1 MPTTSRPGR
10 LLGILACTLMLALPA
25 ACSSSPKSSSA
36 SSSGAAG
43 SGGTIVN
50 CSDVSY
56 PPAEFYQ
63 VTLRGTHELTRTLAG
78 ADIEIG
84 RAVAKRLGAGA
95 DFVNTPFSAIISSL
109 QEKKCDAII
118 SFMNDTAQRRTQL
131 DFVDYLAAG
140 QTTMTKKAAPPIHSL
155 NDLFGKTVA
164 VTRGTTEE
172 DFLDSHNHPPAGQ
185 QPIKIL
191 AFATDNDATYAL
203 SQGAAQVYF
212 GDTPVVTTA
221 VNGNGALTAGAQL
234 VEPIPIG
241 IALMKG
247 DARRDR
253 IKQAIH
259 DMYADGSMATIL
271 VKWKL
276 IQYAIS
282 PQQ

>member
-1 MPTTSRPGR
+1 VPRSRRSR
-10 LLGILACTLMLALPA
+10 LFGGLVCALVLA
-25 ACSSSPKSSSA
+25 ACSSSPKSSST
-36 SSSGAAG
+36 SSGAAAT
-43 SGGTIVN
+43 GGTILY

-84 RAVAKRLGAGA
+84 RAVAKRLSAGA
-95 DFVNTPFSAIISSL
+95 DFVNTPFSSIMTSL
-109 QEKKCDAII
+109 QENKCNAII
-118 SFMNDTAQRRTQL
+118 SFMNDTAQRRQML

-140 QTTMTKKAAPPIHSL
+140 QSTMTKKGAPVIHGA

-164 VTRGTTEE
+164 VTKGTTEQ
-172 DFLDSHNHPPAGQ
+172 DFLNSHNHPAAGQ

-191 AFATDNDATYAL
+191 AFATDDDATYAL
-203 SQGAAQVYF
+203 TQGAAQVYF

-221 VNGNGALTAGAQL
+221 VNGNNKLTAGTQL
-234 VEPIPIG
+234 VAPIPIG
-241 IALMKG
+241 IGLRKN
-247 DARRDR
+247 DARLDR

-276 IQYAIS
+276 IQYAIN

>member
-1 MPTTSRPGR
+1 MRTTSRPGR
-10 LLGILACTLMLALPA
+10 LFAGLVCALMLAIPA
-25 ACSSSPKSSSA
+25 ACSSSSKSSPA
-36 SSSGAAG
+36 SSGAAA
-43 SGGTIVN
+43 SGGTIVY

-84 RAVAKRLGAGA
+84 RAVAKRIGAGA

-118 SFMNDTAQRRTQL
+118 SFMNDTEQRRQDL

-140 QTTMTKKAAPPIHSL
+140 QSTMTKKGAPPVHTV

-164 VTRGTTEE
+164 VTKGTTEE
-172 DFLDSHNHPPAGQ
+172 QFLDSHNHPPAGK

-191 AFATDNDATYAL
+191 AFSTDNDATYAL
-203 SQGAAQVYF
+203 TQGAAEVYF
-212 GDTPVVTTA
+212 GDAPVVTAA
-221 VNGNGALTAGAQL
+221 VNGNSGLTAGAQL
-234 VEPIPIG
+234 VAPIPIG
-241 IALMKG
+241 IGLRKG
-247 DARRDR
+247 DARLDR
-253 IKQAIH
+253 MKQAIH
-259 DMYADGSMATIL
+259 DMYTDGSMAAIL

-276 IQYAIS
+276 IQYAIN

>member
-1 MPTTSRPGR
+1 MATTSRPGR
-10 LLGILACTLMLALPA
+10 LFAGLLCALMLAAPA

-36 SSSGAAG
+36 SGAAG
-43 SGGTIVN
+43 TGGTIQY

-84 RAVAKRLGAGA
+84 QAVAKRLHAGA
-95 DFVNTPFSAIISSL
+95 NFVNTPFSGIISSL
-109 QEKKCDAII
+109 REKKCDAII
-118 SFMNDTAQRRTQL
+118 SFMNDTAQRREQL

-140 QTTMTKKAAPPIHSL
+140 QSTMTKKGVPPVHSV
-155 NDLFGKTVA
+155 NDLYGKTVA
-164 VTRGTTEE
+164 VTKGTTEE
-172 DFLDSHNHPPAGQ
+172 DFLNSHNHPPAGQ
-185 QPIKIL
+185 QPIKVL

-203 SQGAAQVYF
+203 SQGAAQIYF

-234 VEPIPIG
+234 VAPIPIG
-241 IALMKG
+241 IGLPKG
-247 DARRDR
+247 DARLNP

-276 IQYAIS
+276 IQYAIN